1 MKCGQVKLREYKRLQ
16 QMDQFNWVCPACFLT
31 TLPFA
36 DASILSDEGEYYAQD
51 TEHVELVKHQCEFLP
66 RIY

>member
-1 MKCGQVKLREYKRLQ
+1 MKCGQVKLSEYKRLQ

-31 TLPFA
+31 ALPFA
-36 DASILSDEGEYYAQD
+36 DASILSDEGESVLCID
-51 TEHVELVKHQCEFLP
+51 TEHVKHQCEFPP